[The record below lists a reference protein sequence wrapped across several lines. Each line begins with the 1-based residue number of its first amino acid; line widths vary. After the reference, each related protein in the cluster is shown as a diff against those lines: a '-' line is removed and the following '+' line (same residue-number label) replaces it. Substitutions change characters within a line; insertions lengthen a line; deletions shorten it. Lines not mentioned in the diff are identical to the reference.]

1 MQSAGVSRTASI
13 PRGWER
19 VPLEQIAE
27 VRLGRQRSPERAHG
41 KYMRPY
47 MRAANVTWAGID
59 VADVK
64 EMDFTPDEA
73 ETYELKDGDILLSE
87 ASGSPSE
94 VGKPAL
100 WRSEIPGACFQN
112 TLIRVRAD
120 QDIARYLHSHFVH
133 DAVTGLF
140 AQASRGVGIHHLGA
154 QAMSEWKTTVPPL
167 AEQRRIVEALD
178 SYLTRLDAAT
188 EGLKRVEANL
198 KRYRASVL
206 KAAVEGHLVP
216 TEAELAKKE
225 KREFEPASVLLERI
239 LKERRHR
246 WEQAELVKMKT
257 KGEVPRND
265 TWKDKYEEPSA
276 PDTSELPE
284 LPEGWCWTSLGQ
296 LSLSVRNG
304 ISTPPNETDGVP
316 ILRISA
322 VRALSLNL
330 EDIRY
335 LPNNPTAYQ
344 GFELE
349 TGDLLF
355 TRYNGNPA
363 LVGACARV
371 PEGAGGIYYPDK
383 LIRVRPVSG
392 TLVCSEFAELA
403 AAAGASRDHLSR
415 WTKTTAGQAG
425 ISGADV
431 KKMPLPFAPLLEQ
444 ERVADAVSDAWSV
457 ASNASHSVAVNL
469 AHLTRLRQSIL
480 RWAFE
485 GKLVDQNPKD
495 EPASVLLERIRG
507 ERESSQPVRT
517 PKPERARRKT
527 A

>member
-1 MQSAGVSRTASI
+1 MSNTTPPTGLPSAWEETSIGEVAGVTGGVTKNAARVSGHSYPYLRVANVYANSLRLNEIEEITVSAAELQRVMLRKGDLLIVEGNGSLDQIGRVAMWDGSI
-13 PRGWER
+13 APC
-19 VPLEQIAE
+19 VHQNHLIK
-27 VRLGRQRSPERAHG
+27 VRCLDSSLPQWVLYWLLSPEGR
-41 KYMRPY
+41 
-47 MRAANVTWAGID
+47 
-59 VADVK
+59 
-64 EMDFTPDEA
+64 
-73 ETYELKDGDILLSE
+73 ELIC
-87 ASGSPSE
+87 
-94 VGKPAL
+94 
-100 WRSEIPGACFQN
+100 R
-112 TLIRVRAD
+112 
-120 QDIARYLHSHFVH
+120 
-133 DAVTGLF
+133 
-140 AQASRGVGIHHLGA
+140 QASSTSGLHTLSLSKVSGLPVRIAPAGV
-154 QAMSEWKTTVPPL
+154 
-167 AEQRRIVEALD
+167 RRSTVEALD

-216 TEAELAKKE
+216 TEAELAQKE

-239 LKERRHR
+239 LKERRHC
-246 WEQAELVKMKT
+246 WEQSELAKMKA
-257 KGEVPRND
+257 KGEVPKND
-265 TWKDKYEEPSA
+265 KWKDKYEEPSA
-276 PDTSELPE
+276 PDTSDLPE
-284 LPEGWCWTSLGQ
+284 LPEGWCWVSLDQ

-304 ISTPPNETDGVP
+304 ISTPPNETEGAP

-335 LPNNPTAYQ
+335 LPNSPTAYQ

-371 PEGAGGIYYPDK
+371 SEGTGGIYYPDK

-392 TLVCSEFAELA
+392 TLVSSEFTELA
-403 AAAGASRDHLSR
+403 AAAGASREHLNR

-425 ISGADV
+425 ISGADI
-431 KKMPLPFAPLLEQ
+431 KKMPVPLPPLLEQ
-444 ERVADAVSDAWSV
+444 ERVANAVSDAWSV
-457 ASNASHSVAVNL
+457 ASNASHSVAANL

-485 GKLVDQNPKD
+485 GKLVDQDPND
-495 EPASVLLERIRG
+495 EPASALLERIRR
-507 ERESSQPVRT
+507 ERESSQPVKT